1 MSVPGASRGAPAP
14 GEGAWLCVLASG
26 SAGNCSVLVA
36 RPDPAGPRRVV
47 LIDAGLSPRRTGR
60 LLLERG
66 IRPDEVDDIV
76 FTHLDTDHC
85 HPGWPAAIR
94 PGGWRARLRIH
105 RRHMGRAG
113 RAGLLCR
120 RTEPFEDAFEIGGTG
135 QAGIHA
141 GVCTMAHDDL
151 GVAAFRFR
159 VGDGDGAPELGYATD
174 LGRATDA
181 LVGAMA
187 GVGLLAIESNYCPR
201 LQRLSDRPAFL
212 KRRITGGAGHLSNAE
227 SAEAAGRI
235 GPAGGVVLLHLSRQC
250 NTPALALAAHAGAPG
265 GVPERVTVTDQH
277 EPTGWIRVP
286 AGVRR
291 APAPV
296 RAFAR
301 GLFDGVA
308 SGRAGAV

>member
-1 MSVPGASRGAPAP
+1 MSATGPSHAAPAP

-94 PGGWRARLRIH
+94 PGGWRTRLRIH
-105 RRHMGRAG
+105 TRHMGRAE

-120 RTEPFEDAFEIGGTG
+120 ATEPFDRTLAIDRS
-135 QAGIHA
+135 ISA
-141 GVCTMAHDDL
+141 GVCTMAHDGL

-159 VGDGDGAPELGYATD
+159 IGEGAGAPELGYATD

-212 KRRITGGAGHLSNAE
+212 KQRITGGAGHLSNAE

-235 GPAGGVVLLHLSRQC
+235 GPGGGVVLLHLSRQC
-250 NTPALALAAHAGAPG
+250 NTPALALAAHGASRTP
-265 GVPERVTVTDQH
+265 VTVTDQH
-277 EPTGWIRVP
+277 TPTGWLRVP
-286 AGVRR
+286 PGTHR
-291 APAPV
+291 APAPG
-296 RAFAR
+296 RAFAP
-301 GLFDGVA
+301 GLFDAGRFDKGSFA
-308 SGRAGAV
+308 RAGAG